1 VVIGG
6 RCSDPT
12 RFKESATFG
21 LESNMTRKITAMLAA
36 AVVLTSVGVAS
47 AQTNSH
53 SVRTVAV
60 GQSSEAVMLDRA
72 CAAAAELPA
81 FELMGFPITRHQV
94 ALLGAAQ
101 TRERSPTPTLT
112 LADMPA
118 SPHQVAVLMPHP
130 RPTEEPA
137 TNETVSFSTR

>member
-1 VVIGG
+1 
-6 RCSDPT
+6 
-12 RFKESATFG
+12 
-21 LESNMTRKITAMLAA
+21 MTRKITAIVAA
-36 AVVLTSVGVAS
+36 AVVLTSAGVAS

-53 SVRTVAV
+53 SARTVAV

-118 SPHQVAVLMPHP
+118 SPHQVAVLTPHP
-130 RPTEEPA
+130 RPTEEPR
-137 TNETVSFSTR
+137 TNETLSFSTR

>member
-1 VVIGG
+1 VLF
-6 RCSDPT
+6 SAPD

-21 LESNMTRKITAMLAA
+21 MENNMARKNTAILAA
-36 AVVLTSVGVAS
+36 AVVLTSAGVAS

-53 SVRTVAV
+53 SVRIVAL
-60 GQSSEAVMLDRA
+60 GQSSEAVMLDRG
-72 CAAAAELPA
+72 CAAAAELPT

-94 ALLGAAQ
+94 ALLGATQ
-101 TRERSPTPTLT
+101 IRERLPAHTLT

-118 SPHQVAVLMPHP
+118 SPHQVAVLTPHP

>member
-1 VVIGG
+1 
-6 RCSDPT
+6 
-12 RFKESATFG
+12 
-21 LESNMTRKITAMLAA
+21 MTRKITAILAA
-36 AVVLTSVGVAS
+36 AVVLTSAGVAS

-53 SVRTVAV
+53 SARTVAV

-94 ALLGAAQ
+94 ALRGAAQ
-101 TRERSPTPTLT
+101 TRELT
-112 LADMPA
+112 LAEMPA
-118 SPHQVAVLMPHP
+118 SPHQVAVLTPHP
-130 RPTEEPA
+130 RPTEEPG